1 MKNPIFSTFAL
12 PFVLAAVLATIPAVQ
27 AGGGAIIPRR
37 PNDQSRLTCESTWV
51 SATPNAV
58 LARLK
63 SGFSFQLETTGG
75 TATTGGT
82 GNSTAGTAG
91 AAKDGAIAT
100 LAAGLEVLAVSTYKA
115 ALDAATC
122 RPAWTALSRSF
133 PTPTELHPKVGQR
146 GSGWAAD
153 SFPRIAVVTGRT
165 LDAHPALAGVALAF
179 SGFTAAEEA
188 HLGHVQ
194 NDNTFRDLG
203 FVLPAWILLVFAG
216 CLDRQPRIPLWKK
229 P

>member
-75 TATTGGT
+75 TATAQNDQVEIYSPNLFDEEGYVDV
-82 GNSTAGTAG
+82 NAN
-91 AAKDGAIAT
+91 
-100 LAAGLEVLAVSTYKA
+100 LLRAVY
-115 ALDAATC
+115 
-122 RPAWTALSRSF
+122 
-133 PTPTELHPKVGQR
+133 H
-146 GSGWAAD
+146 
-153 SFPRIAVVTGRT
+153 I
-165 LDAHPALAGVALAF
+165 HALASRGRHVGPHGLHFHEAFPLPLNFTQKSANAGV
-179 SGFTAAEEA
+179 G
-188 HLGHVQ
+188 G
-194 NDNTFRDLG
+194 
-203 FVLPAWILLVFAG
+203 
-216 CLDRQPRIPLWKK
+216 QPTHSRG
-229 P
+229 